1 MLSCLLKQ
9 AAKTGLHPIYCIHT
23 SQSRAKVQQ
32 YYSTFMSIKTS
43 YVERFNPSPLNTLT
57 SASLFK
63 KVVHCIYVNENVQ
76 SKGDCCCRP
85 CINSLPRRF
94 LIKDM
99 QCAYA
104 HFDKL
109 YRVNPLRSLYI
120 NLLPR
125 RFSIKDVQCSH
136 VHNQKLYRED

>member
-9 AAKTGLHPIYCIHT
+9 AARKQDYIQFIAYIRL
-23 SQSRAKVQQ
+23 SLEQKL
-32 YYSTFMSIKTS
+32 YSTFMSIKTS
-43 YVERFNPSPLNTLT
+43 YVERINPSPLNTLT

-109 YRVNPLRSLYI
+109 YRVNSLRSLYI

-125 RFSIKDVQCSH
+125 RSSIKDVQCSH
-136 VHNQKLYRED
+136 VHYQKLYRED